1 MHKLSALAQG
11 NPARGNNF
19 RSKRNANLVGSF
31 PEGSGRNNIITKEEE
46 MRNYGAK
53 ERAFMAG
60 SFLVFAVLG
69 AVSARSLGEAVYF
82 LAAFAL
88 LFSAALFDGV
98 RGRIPTMVP
107 AALSALSFGA
117 AFFVCAPLPSERVF
131 GFCFG
136 LAVPLLVRALW
147 LHFRREEGLGMG
159 DVKLLAALGLLC
171 GGRVIAVLLLGSVF
185 LAAESL
191 VLRKR
196 ELPFAP
202 ALCLAAAGVLLCG

>member
-1 MHKLSALAQG
+1 
-11 NPARGNNF
+11 
-19 RSKRNANLVGSF
+19 
-31 PEGSGRNNIITKEEE
+31 
-46 MRNYGAK
+46 MRKYGAK
-53 ERAFMAG
+53 ERAFMTAA
-60 SFLVFAVLG
+60 SLALAVLG

-82 LAAFAL
+82 LAVLAL
-88 LFSAALFDGV
+88 LFSAALSDDV
-98 RGRIPTMVP
+98 RGVIPTMVP

-117 AFFVCAPLPSERVF
+117 AFFVCAPLPSGRVF

-136 LAVPLLVRALW
+136 LVVPLLVRALW
-147 LHFRREEGLGMG
+147 LQFRREEGRGMG

-171 GGRVIAVLLLGSVF
+171 GGRVIAVLILGSVF

>member
-1 MHKLSALAQG
+1 M
-11 NPARGNNF
+11 

-82 LAAFAL
+82 LAVLAL
-88 LFSAALFDGV
+88 LFSAALSDDV
-98 RGRIPTMVP
+98 RGVIPAVVP
-107 AALSALSFGA
+107 VALSALSFGA
-117 AFFVCAPLPSERVF
+117 ALFVCGPLPSERLF

-147 LHFRREEGLGMG
+147 LRFRREEGLGMG

>member
-1 MHKLSALAQG
+1 
-11 NPARGNNF
+11 
-19 RSKRNANLVGSF
+19 
-31 PEGSGRNNIITKEEE
+31 

-60 SFLVFAVLG
+60 PFLVFAVLG

-82 LAAFAL
+82 L
-88 LFSAALFDGV
+88 
-98 RGRIPTMVP
+98 
-107 AALSALSFGA
+107 FGA
-117 AFFVCAPLPSERVF
+117 AFFVCAPLPSGRVF

-147 LHFRREEGLGMG
+147 LQFRREEGLGMG

-185 LAAESL
+185 FAAESF
-191 VLRKR
+191 VLRQR

-202 ALCLAAAGVLLCG
+202 ALCLAAAGVLLL

>member
-1 MHKLSALAQG
+1 
-11 NPARGNNF
+11 
-19 RSKRNANLVGSF
+19 
-31 PEGSGRNNIITKEEE
+31 
-46 MRNYGAK
+46 MRKYGAK

-117 AFFVCAPLPSERVF
+117 AFFVCAPLPSGRVF

-191 VLRKR
+191 VLRQR